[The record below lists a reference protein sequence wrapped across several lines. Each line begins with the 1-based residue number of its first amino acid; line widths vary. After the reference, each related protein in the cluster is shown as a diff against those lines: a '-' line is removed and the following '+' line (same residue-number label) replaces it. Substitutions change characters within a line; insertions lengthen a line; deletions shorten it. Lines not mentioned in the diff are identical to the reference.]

1 MSFRVA
7 IVGRPNVGKSTLF
20 NRLAGRKMAI
30 VDDTPGVTRDRREAD
45 AHLGDLDFTII
56 DTAGLEEA
64 APKALE
70 TRMRQQTEKAVSD
83 ASVALFLIDARA
95 GVTPMDKHFA
105 SWLRATG
112 TPIVLVAN
120 KCEGRAGQQ
129 GLAEAFAL
137 GLGEPVPV
145 SAEHGEGMSDLFDAL
160 RQHAPQSR
168 SEPKEDEPEQAADEA
183 DEDDEGKPLQLAII
197 GRPNVGK
204 STLINR
210 LLGEERVLTG
220 PEAGI
225 TRDAIAIDW
234 RFKDR
239 PIRLIDTAGM
249 RRKANVVEKIEFM
262 SVGETLRA
270 VRFADV
276 VVLVL
281 DGEAMLEKQDL
292 ALARMVVEEG
302 RALVIGV
309 NKWDAVKDKKG
320 AVQKLADRLE
330 ASLAQI
336 KGIPVVAFSA
346 AKGQGVEKLMPTV
359 LQAHKLW
366 NTRISTGALNRWLEP
381 ILEDHPPPLNKGRRI
396 KIRYMTQVKTRPPT
410 FAVFASQPEAMPESY
425 LRYLTN
431 GLRQRFGLE
440 GVPIRMHVRGPKN
453 PYVGEKE

>member
-30 VDDTPGVTRDRREAD
+30 VDDTPGVTRDRREAE
-45 AHLGDLDFTII
+45 AQLGDLDFTVI

-70 TRMRQQTEKAVSD
+70 TRMRRQTEKAVQEAD
-83 ASVALFLIDARA
+83 VALFLVDARA
-95 GVTPMDKHFA
+95 GVTPLDRHFA

-112 TPIVLVAN
+112 KPVILVAN
-120 KCEGRAGQQ
+120 KCEGRAGQE

-137 GLGEPVPV
+137 GLGDPVPV
-145 SAEHGEGMSDLFDAL
+145 SAEHGEGLADLFDAV
-160 RQHAPQSR
+160 RGHAPASTA
-168 SEPKEDEPEQAADEA
+168 SDEEEADGDEA
-183 DEDDEGKPLQLAII
+183 DDGKPLQLAII

-210 LLGEERVLTG
+210 LLGEDRMLTG

-234 RFKDR
+234 RWKDT

-249 RRKANVVEKIEFM
+249 RRKANVVEKIEYM

-270 VRFADV
+270 VRYADV

-281 DGEAMLEKQDL
+281 DGEMMLEKQDL

-309 NKWDAVKDKKG
+309 NKWDAVKDKKQ
-320 AVQKLADRLE
+320 AVQKLSDRLE
-330 ASLAQI
+330 SSLAQI
-336 KGIPVVAFSA
+336 RGIPIVVFSA
-346 AKGQGVEKLMPTV
+346 ATGQGVDKLMPAVMKTAAV
-359 LQAHKLW
+359 W
-366 NTRISTGALNRWLEP
+366 NTRISTGALNRWLTPVVE
-381 ILEDHPPPLNKGRRI
+381 EHPPPLNKGRRI
-396 KIRYMTQVKTRPPT
+396 KIRYMTQVKARPPT
-410 FAVFASQPEAMPESY
+410 FAIFASQPSAMPESY
-425 LRYLTN
+425 LRYLIN

-440 GVPIRMHVRGPKN
+440 GVPIRMIMKAQKN
-453 PYVGEKE
+453 PYASDGD

>member
-1 MSFRVA
+1 MDFRVA

-30 VDDTPGVTRDRREAD
+30 VDDTPGVTRDRREAE

-70 TRMRQQTEKAVSD
+70 TRMRKQTEKAVADSD
-83 ASVALFLIDARA
+83 VALFLIDARA

-105 SWLRATG
+105 AWLRATG
-112 TPIVLVAN
+112 KPIVLVAN
-120 KCEGRAGQQ
+120 KCEGKAGQD
-129 GLAEAFAL
+129 GLAEAFGL
-137 GLGEPVPV
+137 GLGDPVPV
-145 SAEHGEGMSDLFDAL
+145 SAEHGEGLSDLFDAL
-160 RQHAPQSR
+160 RQHASVP
-168 SEPKEDEPEQAADEA
+168 DEHDRQQA
-183 DEDDEGKPLQLAII
+183 EDDEDSKPLQLAII

-204 STLINR
+204 STLVNR
-210 LLGEERVLTG
+210 LLGEERLLTG

-234 RFKDR
+234 QFKDT

-281 DGEAMLEKQDL
+281 DGEMMLEKQDL

-320 AVQKLADRLE
+320 AVKKLADRLE

-336 KGIPVVAFSA
+336 KGIPVVALSA
-346 AKGQGVEKLMPTV
+346 ATGQGVDKLMPAV
-359 LQAHKLW
+359 LQAWKLW

-381 ILEDHPPPLNKGRRI
+381 VLDDHPPPLNKGRRI
-396 KIRYMTQVKTRPPT
+396 KVRYMTQVKSRPPT
-410 FAVFASQPEAMPESY
+410 FALFASQPDAMPESY
-425 LRYLTN
+425 LRYLVN

-440 GVPIRMHVRGPKN
+440 GVPIRMLVRGPKN
-453 PYVGEKE
+453 PYVGEKD

>member
-30 VDDTPGVTRDRREAD
+30 VDDTPGVTRDRREAA
-45 AHLGDLDFTII
+45 AHLGDLDIAVI

-70 TRMRQQTEKAVSD
+70 SRMRQQTEKAVRD

-95 GVTPMDKHFA
+95 GVTPLDRHFA
-105 SWLRATG
+105 GWLRATG
-112 TPIVLVAN
+112 KPVVLVAN
-120 KCEGRAGQQ
+120 KCEGRAGQE
-129 GLAEAFAL
+129 GLAEAYGL
-137 GLGEPVPV
+137 GLGDPVPV
-145 SAEHGEGMSDLFDAL
+145 SAEHGEGLSDLFDAL
-160 RQHAPQSR
+160 RAHAPASDE
-168 SEPKEDEPEQAADEA
+168 SEDATVEDG
-183 DEDDEGKPLQLAII
+183 DEGEKPLQLAII

-210 LLGEERVLTG
+210 LLGEERMLTG

-225 TRDAIAIDW
+225 TRDAIAIEW
-234 RFKDR
+234 QWQGA

-249 RRKANVVEKIEFM
+249 RRKANVVEKIEYM

-281 DGEAMLEKQDL
+281 DGEMMLEKQDL

-309 NKWDAVKDKKG
+309 NKWDAVKDKKQ
-320 AVQKLADRLE
+320 AVQKLSDRLE
-330 ASLAQI
+330 SSLAQI
-336 KGIPVVAFSA
+336 RGIPIVVFSA
-346 AKGQGVEKLMPTV
+346 TTGQGVDKLMPAVMKTS
-359 LQAHKLW
+359 KIW
-366 NTRISTGALNRWLEP
+366 NTRVSTGALNRWLTP
-381 ILEDHPPPLNKGRRI
+381 IVEDHPPPLNKGRRI
-396 KIRYMTQVKTRPPT
+396 KIRYMTQVKARPPT
-410 FAVFASQPEAMPESY
+410 FAIFASQPTAMPESY
-425 LRYLTN
+425 LRYLVS

-440 GVPIRMHVRGPKN
+440 GVPIRMIMKAQKN
-453 PYVGEKE
+453 PYVESDD

>member
-1 MSFRVA
+1 MSFRLA

-30 VDDTPGVTRDRREAD
+30 VDDTPGVTRDRREA
-45 AHLGDLDFTII
+45 AGSLGELDFTII

-70 TRMRQQTEKAVSD
+70 SRMRKQTEKAVAQAD
-83 ASVALFLIDARA
+83 VALFLIDARA

-112 TPIVLVAN
+112 QPVVLIAN
-120 KCEGRAGQQ
+120 KCEGKAGQE

-137 GLGEPVPV
+137 GLGDPVPV
-145 SAEHGEGMSDLFDAL
+145 SAEHGEGMSDLLEAL
-160 RQHAPQSR
+160 RKHAPEIPEPD
-168 SEPKEDEPEQAADEA
+168 SETPAES

-210 LLGEERVLTG
+210 LLGEDRLLTG

-234 RFKDR
+234 QFKDQA
-239 PIRLIDTAGM
+239 IRLIDTAGM
-249 RRKANVVEKIEFM
+249 RRKANVVEKIEYM
-262 SVGETLRA
+262 SVGETLRS

-320 AVQKLADRLE
+320 AVKKLADRLE

-336 KGIPVVAFSA
+336 KGIPVVSFSA
-346 AKGQGVEKLMPTV
+346 STGQGVDKLMPAV
-359 LQAHKLW
+359 LQTYKLW

-381 ILEDHPPPLNKGRRI
+381 IVEDHPPLLNKGRRI
-396 KIRYMTQVKTRPPT
+396 KIRYMTQVKARPPT
-410 FAVFASQPEAMPESY
+410 FAIFASQPGAMPESY
-425 LRYLTN
+425 LRYLVN
-431 GLRQRFGLE
+431 GLRQRFGLA
-440 GVPIRMHVRGPKN
+440 GVPIRMMMRGPKN
-453 PYVGEKE
+453 PYVDEKD

>member
-30 VDDTPGVTRDRREAD
+30 VDDTPGVTRDRREA
-45 AHLGDLDFTII
+45 AARLGDLDFTII

-70 TRMRQQTEKAVSD
+70 SRMRRQTEKAVAE

-95 GVTPMDKHFA
+95 GVTPLDRHFA
-105 SWLRATG
+105 SWLRRTG
-112 TPIVLVAN
+112 KPVVLVAN
-120 KCEGRAGQQ
+120 KCEGRAGQD

-137 GLGEPVPV
+137 GLGDPVPV
-145 SAEHGEGMSDLFDAL
+145 SAEHGEGLSDLFDAL
-160 RQHAPQSR
+160 RRHAPPV
-168 SEPKEDEPEQAADEA
+168 EADDIEAADEDAA
-183 DEDDEGKPLQLAII
+183 DAGKPLQLAII

-210 LLGEERVLTG
+210 LLGEERLLTG

-234 RFKDR
+234 RFKDT

-249 RRKANVVEKIEFM
+249 RRKANVVEKIEYM
-262 SVGETLRA
+262 SVGETLRS

-309 NKWDAVKDKKG
+309 NKWDAVQDKKG
-320 AVQKLADRLE
+320 AVKKLADRLE
-330 ASLAQI
+330 ASLAQVR
-336 KGIPVVAFSA
+336 GIPVVAFSA
-346 AKGQGVEKLMPTV
+346 ATGQGVEKLMPTV
-359 LQAHKLW
+359 LDTWKVW
-366 NTRISTGALNRWLEP
+366 NTRIPTGALNRWLEP
-381 ILEDHPPPLNKGRRI
+381 IVADHPPPLNKGRRI
-396 KIRYMTQVKTRPPT
+396 KIRYMTQVKARPPT
-410 FAVFASQPEAMPESY
+410 FAIFASQPEAMPESY

-440 GVPIRMHVRGPKN
+440 GVPIRMVMRGPKN
-453 PYVGEKE
+453 PYVDDKD

>member
-30 VDDTPGVTRDRREAD
+30 VDDTPGVTRDRREAE
-45 AHLGDLDFTII
+45 AHLGDLDFTVI

-70 TRMRQQTEKAVSD
+70 TRMRRQTEKAVEEAD
-83 ASVALFLIDARA
+83 VALFLVDARA
-95 GVTPMDKHFA
+95 GVTPLDRHFA

-112 TPIVLVAN
+112 KPVILVAN
-120 KCEGRAGQQ
+120 KCEGRAGQE

-137 GLGEPVPV
+137 GLGDPVPV
-145 SAEHGEGMSDLFDAL
+145 SAEHGEGLADLFDAV
-160 RQHAPQSR
+160 REHAPASAA
-168 SEPKEDEPEQAADEA
+168 SEEEAADGDEA
-183 DEDDEGKPLQLAII
+183 DDAKPLQLAII

-210 LLGEERVLTG
+210 LLGEDRMLTG

-234 RFKDR
+234 RWKDT

-249 RRKANVVEKIEFM
+249 RRKANVVEKIEYM

-270 VRFADV
+270 VRYADV

-281 DGEAMLEKQDL
+281 DGEMMLEKQDL

-309 NKWDAVKDKKG
+309 NKWDAVKDKKQ
-320 AVQKLADRLE
+320 AVQKLSDRLE
-330 ASLAQI
+330 SSLAQI
-336 KGIPVVAFSA
+336 RGIPIVVFSA
-346 AKGQGVEKLMPTV
+346 ATGQGVDKLMPAVMKTAAV
-359 LQAHKLW
+359 W
-366 NTRISTGALNRWLEP
+366 NTRISTGALNRWLTPVVE
-381 ILEDHPPPLNKGRRI
+381 EHPPPLNKGRRI
-396 KIRYMTQVKTRPPT
+396 KIRYMTQVKARPPT
-410 FAVFASQPEAMPESY
+410 FAIFASQPSAMPESY
-425 LRYLTN
+425 LRYLVN

-440 GVPIRMHVRGPKN
+440 GVPIRMIMKAQKN
-453 PYVGEKE
+453 PYAGDDD

>member
-30 VDDTPGVTRDRREAD
+30 VDDTPGVTRDRREAE
-45 AHLGDLDFTII
+45 AHLGDLDFTVI

-70 TRMRQQTEKAVSD
+70 TRMRRQTEKAVEEAD
-83 ASVALFLIDARA
+83 VALFLVDARA
-95 GVTPMDKHFA
+95 GVTPLDRHFA
-105 SWLRATG
+105 AWLRATG
-112 TPIVLVAN
+112 KPVILVAN
-120 KCEGRAGQQ
+120 KCEGRAGQD

-137 GLGEPVPV
+137 GLGDPVPV
-145 SAEHGEGMSDLFDAL
+145 SAEHGEGLADLFDAV
-160 RQHAPQSR
+160 RQHAPAPEAR
-168 SEPKEDEPEQAADEA
+168 DEDATDADEG
-183 DEDDEGKPLQLAII
+183 DESEDGKPLQLAII

-210 LLGEERVLTG
+210 LLGEDRMLTG

-234 RFKDR
+234 RWKDK

-249 RRKANVVEKIEFM
+249 RRKANVVEKIEYM

-281 DGEAMLEKQDL
+281 DGEMMLEKQDL

-309 NKWDAVKDKKG
+309 NKWDAVKDKKQ
-320 AVQKLADRLE
+320 AVQKLSDRLE
-330 ASLAQI
+330 SSLAQI
-336 KGIPVVAFSA
+336 RGIPIVVFSA
-346 AKGQGVEKLMPTV
+346 ATGQGVDRLMPTV
-359 LQAHKLW
+359 MKTAGVW
-366 NTRISTGALNRWLEP
+366 NTRISTGALNRWLTP
-381 ILEDHPPPLNKGRRI
+381 VVEDHPPPLNKGRRI
-396 KIRYMTQVKTRPPT
+396 KIRYMTQVKARPPT
-410 FAVFASQPEAMPESY
+410 FAIFASQPSAMPESY
-425 LRYLTN
+425 LRYLIN

-440 GVPIRMHVRGPKN
+440 GVPIRMIMKAQKN
-453 PYVGEKE
+453 PYAGNED